1 MIKANDPCPCGSG
14 KLHKDCC
21 MNKENVH
28 EFASYRREQFYQA
41 KQQLV
46 EKIGFFLQSKVF
58 HQDFMELKREFVR
71 RTNGLIQDDLEES
84 FFVFWLFFYHRFE
97 DDERGLEWFYRVKG
111 AELDKD
117 EREMLETWIKLQ
129 PRFLQL
135 VQIEGETAVFKDMAT
150 KEHLPFAIH
159 KENVAHPVPWLST
172 VALVE
177 EFDGQYYFNGF
188 WMGVGP
194 ASLQQAEAAAAAIT
208 EKTGMDRNQ
217 VLCDFFPEITAALLN
232 QNWQYEDSNLKSYQ
246 YITSYVIKDE
256 QAVMDYLDMQQDM
269 YMEVS
274 DNGQEKRFTWVG
286 SWQEYHDSESP
297 FPVKSAEVYGTINII
312 NNRMLMLKTMKKDR
326 AEAMKARLSE
336 LGGGLKHNSDTREA
350 AGKQTRQSISIETD
364 VPKCFQVHAEYDV
377 YQEAGQPIPMYQG
390 VSLNE
395 LVRKKE
401 LEKAEV
407 WLRNEEYIQYKRVQG
422 RVGDVEVTANF
433 NGIRKSLRMSLS
445 PFVTGGEKRE
455 TWFE

>member
-41 KQQLV
+41 KQKLV
-46 EKIGFFLQSKVF
+46 EKIGFFLQSKTF
-58 HQDFMELKREFVR
+58 HQDFMELKSEFVK
-71 RTNGLIQDDLEES
+71 RTSGLIQDDLEES

-97 DDERGLEWFYRVKG
+97 GKLRGLEWFNQVKG
-111 AELDKD
+111 HELDKD
-117 EREMLETWIKLQ
+117 EKQMLETWINLR

-135 VQIEGETAVFKDMAT
+135 INIEGEVAIFQDMET

-172 VALVE
+172 FAMAE
-177 EFDGQYYFNGF
+177 EFDGLYYFNGF

-194 ASLQQAEAAAAAIT
+194 ASLQQAEAAAAVIM
-208 EKTGMDRNQ
+208 EQTGGDRDA
-217 VLCDFFPEITAALLN
+217 VLSEYFPEITAALLN
-232 QNWQYEDSNLKSYQ
+232 QNWQHEDSQHKLYQ

-256 QAVMDYLDMQQDM
+256 QSVLAFLNKQQDFE
-269 YMEVS
+269 MEES
-274 DNGQEKRFTWVG
+274 GNNKKIMWTGNWRT
-286 SWQEYHDSESP
+286 YHDSEIP
-297 FPVKSAEVYGTINII
+297 RPVQSAEVYGTISIV
-312 NNRMLMLKTMKKDR
+312 NNRMLIFNTSKKDK
-326 AEAMKARLSE
+326 AEEMKDRLSA
-336 LGGGLKHNSDTREA
+336 LGEKLKHNSDTREA
-350 AGKQTRQSISIETD
+350 LGKQTRHFISIETD

-377 YQEAGQPIPMYQG
+377 YLEAEKSIPMYSGQ
-390 VSLNE
+390 SFRNLIENDQI
-395 LVRKKE
+395 RQ
-401 LEKAEV
+401 AEV

-422 RVGDVEVTANF
+422 RVGDVEVTSNF
-433 NGIRKSLRMSLS
+433 NGIRMDFGLPQS
-445 PFVTGGEKRE
+445 PFVTGGNDRK